1 MSVLSHNMETAE
13 LFASHLARLQDTM
26 TQGLTS
32 YNPDADAVLIHSGS
46 AHHHFS
52 DDIAKPFRA
61 WGHFLQWLPVDQPDQ
76 FLLFQP
82 GKKPVYLAVIPQD
95 FWHDSHIDMPEWW
108 SHQFDIE
115 ILSSLSNLQE
125 QVNRRIGR
133 PSACLFLGEGKN
145 IAESLSI
152 PGDNINPAGLLNWL
166 DYARAYKS
174 TYEISRLAEAN
185 SSALAGH
192 QAALDMFLMGG
203 DEYEIHMAYLNA
215 CRACDAELP
224 YPSIVALNEHSAIL
238 HYQHKQRRQGKRE
251 PDANRVL
258 LIDAGTRSHG
268 YCSDITR
275 TWVRPGSHPVF
286 AALVKGVER
295 IQHQIISS
303 LEPGRSY
310 IEYHRD
316 THAAIADLLIETG
329 VAKGRA
335 QAILEQGITQAFLPH
350 GLGHHLGL
358 QVHDAG
364 GRLANAKGLVTEPP
378 EQYPALRNTRPI
390 EANMVFTIEPGLY
403 FIDSLLNGIR
413 QDDRANTL
421 NWPLVEALMPYGGI
435 RIEDNIWAKP
445 DGNMHNL
452 TRRPITG
459 SLLFRPGVAA

>member
-13 LFASHLARLQDTM
+13 LFASHLASLQDTM

-32 YNPDADAVLIHSGS
+32 TNPQADAVLIHSGS
-46 AHHHFS
+46 PHHHFA

-61 WGHFLQWLPVDQPDQ
+61 WGHFLQWVPVDRPDQ

-82 GKKPVYLAVIPQD
+82 GKKPVYFAVIPQD

-108 SHQFDIE
+108 AEQMEIVVIPAVSALHEQFNRCTKSP
-115 ILSSLSNLQE
+115 SS
-125 QVNRRIGR
+125 
-133 PSACLFLGEGKN
+133 CLFIGEGLD
-145 IAESLSI
+145 IADSLSI
-152 PGDNINPAGLLNWL
+152 PEDNINPIGLLNWL

-174 TYEISRLAEAN
+174 PYEIARLAEAN

-203 DEYEIHMAYLNA
+203 DEYEIHMAYLNV
-215 CRACDAELP
+215 CRHTDDELP

-238 HYQHKQRRQGKRE
+238 HYQHKQRRIGKRE

-295 IQHQIISS
+295 IQNQVIRS
-303 LEPGRSY
+303 LQPGKFYSD
-310 IEYHRD
+310 YHEA
-316 THAAIADLLIETG
+316 THTAIAELLIETG
-329 VAKGRA
+329 VAKGNAEELVDR
-335 QAILEQGITQAFLPH
+335 GVTYAFLPH

-358 QVHDAG
+358 QVHDVG
-364 GRLANAKGLVTEPP
+364 GRMLNAQGSIKAPP
-378 EQYPALRNTRPI
+378 EKYPALRNTREI

-403 FIDSLLNGIR
+403 FIDSLLNNIR
-413 QDDRANTL
+413 QDDRADTL

-435 RIEDNIWAKP
+435 RIEDNIWVKS
-445 DGNMHNL
+445 DGSIHNL

-459 SLLFRPGVAA
+459 SLLFRPVAA

>member
-1 MSVLSHNMETAE
+1 MSVLSHIMETAE
-13 LFASHLARLQDTM
+13 LFASHLANLQDTM
-26 TQGLTS
+26 TQGLNSTCP
-32 YNPDADAVLIHSGS
+32 NADGVLIHSGS
-46 AHHHFS
+46 IHHHFA

-61 WGHFLQWLPVDQPDQ
+61 WGHFLQWIPVDQPDQ
-76 FLLFQP
+76 FLLFIP
-82 GKKPVYLAVIPQD
+82 GKKPVYLVVIPQD
-95 FWHDSHIDMPEWW
+95 FWHDSRIDMPEWW
-108 SHQFDIE
+108 SQQFDIE
-115 ILSSLSNLQE
+115 ILPSLDTLEE
-125 QVNRRIGR
+125 QIKRRT
-133 PSACLFLGEGKN
+133 SQLASCVFLGEGCH
-145 IAESLSI
+145 IAESLSL
-152 PGDNINPAGLLNWL
+152 PDHNINPKALLNWL

-174 TYEISRLAEAN
+174 SYEISRIAEAN
-185 SSALAGH
+185 ASALAGH

-215 CRACDAELP
+215 CRVSDDELP
-224 YPSIVALNEHSAIL
+224 YPSIVALNEHSATL
-238 HYQHKQRRQGKRE
+238 HYQHKQKRHGKRE

-295 IQHQIISS
+295 IQHDIIAS

-310 IEYHRD
+310 IDYHHA
-316 THAAIADLLIETG
+316 THAKIAELLIETG
-329 VAKGRA
+329 VAKGQA
-335 QAILEQGITQAFLPH
+335 QTLIEQGISYAFLPH

-358 QVHDAG
+358 QVHDTG
-364 GRLANAKGLVTEPP
+364 GRLANAEGLITEPP
-378 EQYPALRNTRPI
+378 PQYPALRNTRPI

-403 FIDSLLNGIR
+403 FIDSLLSNIR
-413 QDDRANTL
+413 QGNRAELL

-452 TRRPITG
+452 TRRPIIG